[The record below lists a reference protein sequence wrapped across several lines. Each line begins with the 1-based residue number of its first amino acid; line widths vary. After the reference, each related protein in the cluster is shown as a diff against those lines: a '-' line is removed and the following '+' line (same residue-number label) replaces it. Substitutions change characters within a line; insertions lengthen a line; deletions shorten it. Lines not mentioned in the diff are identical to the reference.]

1 MVADRGVPAR
11 AAVRLSVATG
21 AGTPVVEVAG
31 LRKAYRGRG
40 RLGLA
45 AGPRRPALD
54 GLDLVVGAGGV
65 HGFLG
70 PNGSGKTTTL
80 RVVLG
85 LVHADAGSVRLLGRE
100 VPGQLAAAT
109 GSVGA
114 LIEAPQFFPAFSG
127 RRNLSLL
134 AGVAGLPAGRVDDVL
149 EQVGLAG
156 RSKDRVRAYSLGM
169 KQRLGIAAALLKKP
183 QLLVLDE
190 PTNGLDPA
198 GIREVRGLLREL
210 GRSGVTVLLSSHLLS
225 EVQQVCDAVTIVA
238 RGRTVRS
245 GSVRDVLA
253 SSAGATQL
261 RVRVDDLPA
270 ATEALRRAGLDV
282 TESPDSLLVG
292 PVPDPAQVTRLLGES
307 GLWLRELRPEAAD
320 LEDVFLELT
329 EPAATP

>member
-1 MVADRGVPAR
+1 
-11 AAVRLSVATG
+11 LSTVLAE
-21 AGTPVVEVAG
+21 ALPVVEVAG
-31 LRKAYRGRG
+31 LRKAYRGRS
-40 RLGLA
+40 RFGLP
-45 AGPRRPALD
+45 AGDRRPALD
-54 GLDLVVGAGGV
+54 GLDLLVGSGGV

-80 RVVLG
+80 RVLLG
-85 LVHADAGSVRLLGRE
+85 LVRADAGSVRLLGRE
-100 VPGQLAAAT
+100 VPGQLAGAT

-134 AGVAGLPAGRVDDVL
+134 AGVAGLPAGRVDEVL
-149 EQVGLAG
+149 DQVGLSARAG
-156 RSKDRVRAYSLGM
+156 DRVRAYSLGM

-210 GRSGVTVLLSSHLLS
+210 GGSGVTVLLSSHLLS

-245 GSVRDVLA
+245 GSVREVLA
-253 SSAGATQL
+253 GSANAARL
-261 RVRVDDLPA
+261 RVRVDDAPA
-270 ATEALRRAGLDV
+270 AAAALRRAGLAV
-282 TESPDSLLVG
+282 TESAEFLLVG
-292 PVPDPAQVTRLLGES
+292 PVGDAAEVTRLLGQS

-329 EPAATP
+329 EPAAP

>member
-1 MVADRGVPAR
+1 
-11 AAVRLSVATG
+11 LSVAVTTS
-21 AGTPVVEVAG
+21 APVVEVAG
-31 LRKAYRGRG
+31 LRKAYRGRS
-40 RLGLA
+40 RLGLP
-45 AGPRRPALD
+45 AGPRRLALD
-54 GLDLVVGAGGV
+54 GLDLVVGSGGV

-85 LVHADAGSVRLLGRE
+85 LVHADAGSVHLLGRE
-100 VPGQLAAAT
+100 VPGQLAEAT

-114 LIEAPQFFPAFSG
+114 LVEAPQFFPAFSG

-134 AGVAGLPAGRVDDVL
+134 AGVAGLPTSRVDAVL
-149 EQVGLAG
+149 EQVGLAD
-156 RSKDRVRAYSLGM
+156 RSKDRVKAYSLGM

-183 QLLVLDE
+183 ELLMLDE

-253 SSAGATQL
+253 SSADAARL
-261 RVRVDDLPA
+261 RVRVDDVPA
-270 ATEALRRAGLDV
+270 AAEVLRRGGLAV

-292 PVPDPAQVTRLLGES
+292 PVTDPAEVTRLLGGS
-307 GLWLRELRPEAAD
+307 GLWLRELRPESAD
-320 LEDVFLELT
+320 LEEVFLALT
-329 EPAATP
+329 ESAATL

>member
-1 MVADRGVPAR
+1 
-11 AAVRLSVATG
+11 LSVVTAE
-21 AGTPVVEVAG
+21 AGKPVVEVTG

-40 RLGLA
+40 RLGLTS
-45 AGPRRPALD
+45 GPRRPALD
-54 GLDLVVGAGGV
+54 GLDLVVGARGV

-85 LVHADAGSVRLLGRE
+85 LVHADAGSVRLLGHE

-134 AGVAGLPAGRVDDVL
+134 AGVAGLPASRVDEVL
-149 EQVGLAG
+149 EQVGLTGRAG
-156 RSKDRVRAYSLGM
+156 DRVRAYSLGM

-190 PTNGLDPA
+190 PTNGLDPG
-198 GIREVRGLLREL
+198 GIREVRELLRSL
-210 GRSGVTVLLSSHLLS
+210 GRSGVTVLLSSHLLA
-225 EVQQVCDAVTIVA
+225 EVQHVCDEVTIVA
-238 RGRTVRS
+238 RGRAVRS
-245 GSVRDVLA
+245 GSVREVLA
-253 SSAGATQL
+253 SSAGAGRL
-261 RVRVDDLPA
+261 RVRLDDQAGA
-270 ATEALRRAGLDV
+270 AMVLRRAGMVVL
-282 TESPDSLLVG
+282 EEPDSLLVG
-292 PVPDPAQVTRLLGES
+292 PVADAAEVTRLLAQS

-320 LEDVFLELT
+320 LEDVFLALT
-329 EPAATP
+329 EPALP

>member
-1 MVADRGVPAR
+1 M
-11 AAVRLSVATG
+11 SVVTAE
-21 AGTPVVEVAG
+21 AGKPVVEVTG

-40 RLGLA
+40 RLGLTL
-45 AGPRRPALD
+45 GPQRPALD
-54 GLDLVVGAGGV
+54 GLDLVVGARGV

-85 LVHADAGSVRLLGRE
+85 LVHADAGSVRLLGHE

-134 AGVAGLPAGRVDDVL
+134 AGVAGLPASRVDEVL
-149 EQVGLAG
+149 EQVGLTGRAG
-156 RSKDRVRAYSLGM
+156 DRVRAYSLGM

-198 GIREVRGLLREL
+198 GIREVRELLRSL
-210 GRSGVTVLLSSHLLS
+210 GRSGVTVLLSSHLLA
-225 EVQQVCDAVTIVA
+225 EVQHVCDEVTIVA
-238 RGRTVRS
+238 RGRAVRS
-245 GSVRDVLA
+245 GSVREVLA
-253 SSAGATQL
+253 SSAGASRL
-261 RVRVDDLPA
+261 RVRLDDQAGA
-270 ATEALRRAGLDV
+270 AMVLRRAGMVVL
-282 TESPDSLLVG
+282 EEPDSLLVG
-292 PVPDPAQVTRLLGES
+292 PVADAAEVTRLLAQS

-320 LEDVFLELT
+320 LEDVFLALT
-329 EPAATP
+329 EPALP